1 MGINEESAARTAWG
15 IADRRLRLS
24 WTRARVMNLG
34 KLAGIL
40 SDADLLDNARE
51 IWAEYIDSRTVAELV
66 NRDPEPVMVGE
77 QASVLAS
84 LAGYLPED
92 ELVDLAAKTWGSREL
107 EVHADD
113 LTHVSWSPWDRLLT
127 ITRTGMFDQVRLYT
141 DAVKAR

>member
-1 MGINEESAARTAWG
+1 MGINEESAARTAW
-15 IADRRLRLS
+15 ASVDRELRVS
-24 WTRARVMNLG
+24 WTRARVRNLG
-34 KLAGIL
+34 TLASRL
-40 SDADLLDNARE
+40 SDADLLDNVRE

-84 LAGYLPED
+84 LAPYLPED
-92 ELVDLAAKTWGSREL
+92 ELVDLAATTWGSREL

-127 ITRTGMFDQVRLYT
+127 ITRTGMFDEIRLYT
-141 DAVKAR
+141 DAVKTR